1 MELTKEKEYGI
12 ELVIKNTIKRNPGI
26 ADIKV
31 TKITNVLIFCDLFL
45 KRELAEE
52 IGDLKIHDRVAERDD
67 AFLYL
72 STVYFTYDD
81 SDKKTDARNKLDR
94 YEKKLQNDMSKTYE
108 NLPKNLILHSDYNW
122 PLSFSFSS
130 FFIV

>member
-26 ADIKV
+26 VDIKV
-31 TKITNVLIFCDLFL
+31 TKMTTVLIFCDLFL
-45 KRELAEE
+45 KRELVEE
-52 IGDLKIHDRVAERDD
+52 IGGLKIHDRVAERDD
-67 AFLYL
+67 QFVYL
-72 STVYFTYDD
+72 STVYFTYED

-94 YEKKLQNDMSKTYE
+94 YEKKLQNDISKTYE
-108 NLPKNLILHSDYNW
+108 NLPKNLILYSDYNQ